1 MCNCNNNDKSIYLP
15 KLAPI
20 TKVAMMN
27 ETEMYMHVDC
37 EIGHMP
43 GQFVE
48 VSIAGIGEA
57 PISISS
63 SPTQQG
69 FDMVIRKAGRVTNIM
84 HQMQAG
90 DKIGIR
96 GPFGQQYPIDE
107 FKGKDLVLVCGGI
120 GLVPQRAMINYV
132 MDNRADFGKIAIL
145 QGTKEYEQRLYH
157 DELQRWAG
165 IDGVQVLET
174 IDDAH
179 DSWDGNVGV
188 VTTLI
193 SKIEGIDLTKSVN
206 LICGPPI
213 MYKFVLMVLQEKQV
227 PHENIFVNLERRM
240 KCGVGKCGHCQM
252 NGQYVCQSG
261 PVYRYSDL
269 ANVPEAI

>member
-96 GPFGQQYPIDE
+96 GPFGKEYPIDE
-107 FKGKDLVLVCGGI
+107 FKGKDMVLICGGI
-120 GLVPQRAMINYV
+120 GLVPQRAMINYI
-132 MDNRADFGKIAIL
+132 MDNRADFGKVAIL
-145 QGTKEYEQRLYH
+145 QGTKEFGQRLFH

-174 IDDAH
+174 IDEAD
-179 DSWDGNVGV
+179 DNWDGNVGV
-188 VTTLI
+188 VTKLI
-193 SKIEGIDLTKSVN
+193 SEIEGIDLTKSVN

-227 PHENIFVNLERRM
+227 PHENVFVNLERRM

>member
-1 MCNCNNNDKSIYLP
+1 
-15 KLAPI
+15 
-20 TKVAMMN
+20 MMN
-27 ETEMYMHVDC
+27 ETEMYMHLDHD
-37 EIGHMP
+37 IGHKP

-63 SPTQQG
+63 SPTEAG
-69 FDMVIRKAGRVTNIM
+69 FDMVIRKAGRVTDIM

-90 DKIGIR
+90 DKLGIR
-96 GPFGQQYPIDE
+96 GPFGSGYPIDE
-107 FKGKDLVLVCGGI
+107 MKGKDLVFVCGGI
-120 GLVPQRAMINYV
+120 GLVPQRSMINYI

-145 QGTKEYEQRLYH
+145 QGTKEFAQRIYH
-157 DELQRWAG
+157 DELERWAG
-165 IDGVQVLET
+165 VDGVQVLET
-174 IDDAH
+174 IDVAH
-179 DSWDGNVGV
+179 DSWSGNVGV

-193 SKIEGIDLTKSVN
+193 DKIDGIDLTKAVN

-213 MYKFVLMVLQEKQV
+213 MYKFVLMVLQEKEV
-227 PHENIFVNLERRM
+227 SHENIFVNLERRM

-269 ANVPEAI
+269 ANIPEAI

>member
-1 MCNCNNNDKSIYLP
+1 MCNCTITEKSIYLP
-15 KLAPI
+15 ELAPI

-27 ETEMYMHVDC
+27 ETEMYMHLDYD
-37 EIGHMP
+37 IGHKP

-63 SPTQQG
+63 SPTQPG

-90 DKIGIR
+90 DKLGIR
-96 GPFGQQYPIDE
+96 GPFGSGYPIDDL
-107 FKGKDLVLVCGGI
+107 KGKDLVFVCGGI
-120 GLVPQRAMINYV
+120 GLVPQRSLINYII
-132 MDNRADFGKIAIL
+132 DNRGDFGKIAIL
-145 QGTKEYEQRLYH
+145 QGTKEYQQRVYN
-157 DELQRWAG
+157 DELERWAG
-165 IDGVQVLET
+165 IDGIQVLET
-174 IDDAH
+174 IDVAH
-179 DSWDGNVGV
+179 NSWDGPVGV
-188 VTTLI
+188 VTKLI
-193 SKIEGIDLTKSVN
+193 PMIEGIDLTKSVN

-213 MYKFVLMVLQEKQV
+213 MYKFVLMTLQEKEVSQD
-227 PHENIFVNLERRM
+227 NIFVNLERRM

-269 ANVPEAI
+269 ANIPEAI